1 MTFSRREFVGG
12 VGTSLA
18 ALGAA
23 GLSSRSAEAQLIYQ
37 RADWD
42 FNEFDKLVHSPAKVK
57 QVYDIRPVGEGKF
70 LNNVKNS
77 LNGFIYG
84 FGIPSSEIKIAVAL
98 HGPSN
103 AVAFDDSMWEKYRLG
118 EFVEVNDP
126 ATGKPATRNIFFPSS
141 GKGSDNLQDASSKM
155 QDHSVRAL
163 QNRGVKFL
171 SCHTATEEQAAAMVK
186 KFSLSSTPEEV
197 VKDLQ
202 AHVLPGVLIVPA
214 MVATV
219 ALLQSEGHFTYITV

>member
-1 MTFSRREFVGG
+1 MSFSRREFVGG
-12 VGTSLA
+12 LGTSLA

-23 GLSSRSAEAQLIYQ
+23 GLSTHNAEAQLIYQ

-42 FNEFDKLVHSPAKVK
+42 FNEFQKLVNSPAKVK

-84 FGIPSSEIKIAVAL
+84 FGIPAAEVKIAVAL

-103 AVAFDDSMWEKYRLG
+103 AVAFDDAMWQKYRLG
-118 EFVEVNDP
+118 EFVALNDP
-126 ATGKPATRNIFFPSS
+126 ATGKPATRNVFFRSS
-141 GKGSDNLQDASSKM
+141 GKGSDNLQDRSSKM
-155 QDHSVRAL
+155 QDRSVEGL
-163 QNRGVKFL
+163 QHRGVKFL
-171 SCHTATEEQAAAMVK
+171 SCHTATEEQAEAMVK

>member
-23 GLSSRSAEAQLIYQ
+23 GLSSRNAEAQLIYQ

-42 FNEFDKLVHSPAKVK
+42 YNEFDKLVHSPAKVK

-84 FGIPSSEIKIAVAL
+84 FGIPAADIKIAVAL

-103 AVAFDDSMWEKYRLG
+103 AIAFDDSMWQKYRLG
-118 EFVEVNDP
+118 EFVEVSDP
-126 ATGKPATRNIFFPSS
+126 ATGKAATRNIYFPSS
-141 GKGSDNLQDASSKM
+141 GKGTDNLQDGSSKM
-155 QDHSVRAL
+155 QDHSVEAL
-163 QNRGVKFL
+163 QHRGVKFL
-171 SCHTATEEQAAAMVK
+171 SCHTATEEQVGAMIK
-186 KFSLSSTPEEV
+186 KFSLKSTQDEI

-202 AHVLPGVLIVPA
+202 THVLPGVLIVPA